1 METLNYVKN
10 RGEKIKNDTTE
21 RKLLT
26 DDEANYRSN
35 NYQTPLEKINNIQ
48 NKEIITD
55 NKKFIKD
62 NKIPSNIYYKDSKQ
76 KNYYG
81 YDERHNLE
89 DTINNHAYFE
99 SVHSKK
105 KINNFSYDKII

>member
-48 NKEIITD
+48 NKEII
-55 NKKFIKD
+55 
-62 NKIPSNIYYKDSKQ
+62 Q
-76 KNYYG
+76 
-81 YDERHNLE
+81 H
-89 DTINNHAYFE
+89 
-99 SVHSKK
+99 
-105 KINNFSYDKII
+105 